1 MNKHILRLAKQSSL
15 IPYESDGKMKEAE
28 KFAESIIQECIDLIS
43 PYTIKGVEMIDPGTH
58 LHPIYVIR
66 EHFDMPIISKVERLK
81 TENEQLRDLLA
92 VAYQMAGVVDAPEK
106 YLDAFSSGKGDMDTL
121 LPISFGEKNEG

>member
-1 MNKHILRLAKQSSL
+1 MNKRIRELAKQSGL
-15 IPYESDGKMKEAE
+15 IQYESDGKMEEVE
-28 KFAESIIQECIDLIS
+28 KFAELIVQECIDLIS

-66 EHFDMPIISKVERLK
+66 EHFEMPIIVDRLK
-81 TENEQLRDLLA
+81 KENEQLRDLLA

-106 YLDAFSSGKGDMDTL
+106 YLDAFSSGKGDIDTL

>member
-1 MNKHILRLAKQSSL
+1 MNKHILRLAKQSRL
-15 IPYESDGKMKEAE
+15 IQYESDGKMEEVE
-28 KFAESIIQECIDLIS
+28 KFAELIVQECIDLIS

-66 EHFDMPIISKVERLK
+66 EHFEMPIIVERLK
-81 TENEQLRDLLA
+81 KENEQLRDLLA

-106 YLDAFSSGKGDMDTL
+106 YLDAFSSGKGDMDSL
-121 LPISFGEKNEG
+121 LPIKFDKGD